1 MINYT
6 PLTDAENSAY
16 EALVVVAK
24 EQAQTEAEPIINTY
38 EKQEAGKLVVQ
49 RSIPYDKAISVVRSR
64 RFGNLEPDDVIRF
77 QNGETVTVTDV
88 LANPERYNNR
98 ACADPCEPDEGTSR
112 AKFYANTDT
121 GKPLINSMLHGG
133 QVYFIA
139 SSAAVEFA
147 DFTEKTPSTINELM
161 DKTENLAPDDITG
174 LKNILE
180 ISSHLDEIEI
190 HALLTH
196 LKKKTGMTLGAMR
209 KFLQQDQS
217 NGQIDH
223 LYVAKKIIE
232 NLGRQNILACEE
244 GVFVWLDKGVWKAME
259 SGEIKQRAQ
268 RALEEDRSVMSH
280 FVDGVVSVFKN
291 EIYRPDHKFN
301 IGNPEVINTP
311 NGELHFDR
319 DEGKWD
325 LLRHNR
331 EAYRTSQVPVKYDPD
346 ADAPRFRQF
355 LSEIFQNDSDKD
367 DKIRAIL
374 EMVGYTMV
382 AHCEYEL
389 FILLIGAGAN
399 GKSVLLAVLEALIGQ
414 ENVVGVQPSQFDNR
428 FQRAHLRH
436 KLANI
441 VTEIRQGEVIADAE
455 LKGIVSGEPS
465 TVENKFKDP
474 FTMRPYATCWF
485 ATNHMPHTRDF
496 SDALFRR
503 ALIIKF
509 NRVFGDNEKNPKL
522 RDELLKELP
531 GILNLAL
538 DAYGNAIINGFTKP
552 QSSVRAKEEW
562 RLEADQVQQ
571 FVYDC
576 CKRSPNGKIES
587 AKLYTAYRNWA
598 YDNGIRST
606 FTHKNF
612 RDRLTR
618 LGFGS
623 ERTNRA
629 RMVTGIEKGI
639 NYPDQNVAQW

>member
-6 PLTDAENSAY
+6 PLTDAEINAY
-16 EALVVVAK
+16 EALVTVAK
-24 EQAQTEAEPIINTY
+24 DHAQPEAEQIINEY
-38 EKQEAGKLVVQ
+38 EQQEAEKLAA
-49 RSIPYDKAISVVRSR
+49 RRAIPYDKALSVVHSR
-64 RFGNLEPDDVIRF
+64 LFGNLEPDDVITF
-77 QNGETVTVTDV
+77 QSGETVTVADV
-88 LANPERYNNR
+88 LAHPARYDNR
-98 ACADPCEPDEGTSR
+98 ACADPCEPDEGNSR
-112 AKFYANTDT
+112 AKFYANTNT

-133 QVYFIA
+133 QVYFLG
-139 SSAAVEFA
+139 SSAADDFA
-147 DFTEKTPSTINELM
+147 GYNEESPLPFEELISM
-161 DKTENLAPDDITG
+161 AKILAPEDIDE
-174 LKNILE
+174 LKNILDR
-180 ISSHLDEIEI
+180 SRHLDEIEQQ
-190 HALLTH
+190 ALLTS
-196 LKKKTGMTLGAMR
+196 LKEQTRMPLGTMR
-209 KFLQQDQS
+209 KFLQHDQS
-217 NGQIDH
+217 NSEIDH
-223 LYVAKKIIE
+223 LYVAKKMVE
-232 NLGRQNILACEE
+232 NLGKQNILACEE
-244 GVFVWLDKGVWKAME
+244 GVFIWLDKGVWKVME
-259 SGEIKQRAQ
+259 SGELKQRAQ
-268 RALEEDRSVMSH
+268 RSLEEDRSVMSH

-291 EIYRPDHKFN
+291 EIYRPGHKFN

-311 NGELHFDR
+311 SGELHFDR
-319 DEGKWD
+319 DAEKWS
-325 LLRHNR
+325 LLSHNR
-331 EAYRTSQVPVKYDPD
+331 NAYRTSQIPVKYDPG

-355 LSEIFQNDSDKD
+355 LSEIFQEDIDKD
-367 DKIRAIL
+367 DKIRATL

-509 NRVFGDNEKNPKL
+509 NRVFEDNEKNPKL
-522 RDELLKELP
+522 RDELIKELP

-538 DAYGNAIINGFTKP
+538 GAYGNAIINGFTKP
-552 QSSVRAKEEW
+552 KSSERAKEEW

-571 FVYDC
+571 FVNEC
-576 CKRSPNGKIES
+576 CKRSSCGKIES
-587 AKLYTAYRNWA
+587 GKLYTAYRHWA

-623 ERTNRA
+623 ERNSKA
-629 RMVTGIEKGI
+629 RMVTGIDKGV
-639 NYPDQNVAQW
+639 NFPNQNATQW